1 MIPTAFD
8 AFYASIFLRFLRRT
22 YRKLSPGGHGE
33 YAVILAYENS
43 GYIIGRYHSEGKAMN
58 IARMACRLLNMTVGV
73 KNPTDLNRLASKLSG
88 RLMSIFDARTEG
100 NQKLHAALVMARNNN
115 QTRETTGISR

>member
-8 AFYASIFLRFLRRT
+8 AFYASLFLRFLRRT
-22 YRKLSPGGHGE
+22 YRKLSPGGPGE

-58 IARMACRLLNMTVGV
+58 VARKACRLLNMKVFV
-73 KNPTDLNRLASKLSG
+73 KNPTDLNRIATKISG
-88 RLMSIFDARTEG
+88 RIMSIFDARTEG
-100 NQKLHAALVMARNNN
+100 NPQLHAALVMARNAN
-115 QTRETTGISR
+115 QTRETTRIYG